1 MPMGPRTCAWGGY
14 GGSLVVSDLDAKV
27 TVAYVMNRMEAGLL
41 GDPRGAS
48 VVTAAVMSLAAA

>member
-14 GGSLVVSDLDAKV
+14 GGSLVVNDLDARL
-27 TVAYVMNRMEAGLL
+27 TVAYVNRMEPGVL

-48 VVTAAVMSLAAA
+48 IVGAAVIGLLGG